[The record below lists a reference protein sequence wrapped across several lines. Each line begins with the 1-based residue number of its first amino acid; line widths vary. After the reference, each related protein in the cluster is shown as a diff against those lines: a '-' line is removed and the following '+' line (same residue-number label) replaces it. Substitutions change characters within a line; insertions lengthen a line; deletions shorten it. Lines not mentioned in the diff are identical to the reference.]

1 MERIAIID
9 SHHHLWDLDSKETH
23 YPWLSS
29 NEEKAFYGS
38 FKSIK
43 KSYLLD
49 DYLNDAKNQN
59 LVKSIHVQAEH
70 DAMNPIEETKWL
82 QNISDNNNLKIPN
95 GIVAFADFSEEKVS
109 EVLDQHL

>member
-29 NEEKAFYGS
+29 NEEEAFYGS

-43 KSYLLD
+43 KSYLL
-49 DYLNDAKNQN
+49 YQ
-59 LVKSIHVQAEH
+59 IFHQ
-70 DAMNPIEETKWL
+70 
-82 QNISDNNNLKIPN
+82 Q
-95 GIVAFADFSEEKVS
+95 
-109 EVLDQHL
+109 QHLLRLNFCICTHLFQQQDYQL

>member
-43 KSYLLD
+43 KLF
-49 DYLNDAKNQN
+49 
-59 LVKSIHVQAEH
+59 IR
-70 DAMNPIEETKWL
+70 
-82 QNISDNNNLKIPN
+82 
-95 GIVAFADFSEEKVS
+95 
-109 EVLDQHL
+109 